1 MKVYGHRGAS
11 GYAPENTMAAFQ
23 LAVEMGAYG
32 IELDVQ
38 LTKDGRLVIF
48 HDDRLTRTAR
58 LAGQPV
64 EGMVCDYTLQ
74 ELRAMEV
81 GSWMGPQWQGER
93 IPTMEE
99 VFGWMQA
106 NTLQVNIEIKVPAGG
121 YRRELTEQVLLL
133 AKDCGVE
140 DRILISSFY
149 HPALADSRQIL
160 PQVPTGILYSEELY
174 HGEAYA
180 DIVGAAALHPYH
192 MAIDD
197 KAVRLCQAAG
207 KQVNVWTPN
216 REEEIWRCVAM
227 GVDGI
232 ITNYPD
238 RALDLVK
245 EAEQ

>member
-23 LAVEMGAYG
+23 LAAEMGAYG

-99 VFGWMQA
+99 DEPAKYLMFADYPQYTPFGF
-106 NTLQVNIEIKVPAGG
+106 LK
-121 YRRELTEQVLLL
+121 
-133 AKDCGVE
+133 K
-140 DRILISSFY
+140 
-149 HPALADSRQIL
+149 
-160 PQVPTGILYSEELY
+160 
-174 HGEAYA
+174 
-180 DIVGAAALHPYH
+180 
-192 MAIDD
+192 
-197 KAVRLCQAAG
+197 
-207 KQVNVWTPN
+207 
-216 REEEIWRCVAM
+216 
-227 GVDGI
+227 
-232 ITNYPD
+232 
-238 RALDLVK
+238 
-245 EAEQ
+245 